1 MATFLTHRRVGHR
14 PQGGYMNNY
23 EILYIL
29 SDKQDADAKK
39 ALVERFQTLVAP
51 YGEVTV
57 EEWGGGSRKL
67 EYPIQTKIS
76 GKHTTGYYV
85 LMKFSAPPEIPAEIE
100 RQMRISDDVLRW
112 MIERV

>member
-1 MATFLTHRRVGHR
+1 
-14 PQGGYMNNY
+14 MNKY
-23 EILYIL
+23 EVLYIL

-39 ALVERFQTLVAP
+39 ALVERFKSVVAQ
-51 YGEVTV
+51 YGEVTA

-76 GKHTTGYYV
+76 GKHMTGTYV
-85 LMKFSAPPEIPAEIE
+85 LMKFSAPPEIPTELE

-112 MIERV
+112 IVERV

>member
-1 MATFLTHRRVGHR
+1 
-14 PQGGYMNNY
+14 MNNY

-39 ALVERFQTLVAP
+39 ALVEKFKALVEN

-57 EEWGGGSRKL
+57 NEEKWGSRKL
-67 EYPIQTKIS
+67 AYPIQTKIS
-76 GKHTTGYYV
+76 GKHLTGYYV
-85 LMKFSAPPEIPAEIE
+85 FMKFSAPPEIPAEIE
-100 RQMRISDDVLRW
+100 RQMRISDDVLRF

>member
-1 MATFLTHRRVGHR
+1 
-14 PQGGYMNNY
+14 MNNY

-29 SDKQDADAKK
+29 SDKQDADGKK
-39 ALVERFQTLVAP
+39 ALVERFKALVAP
-51 YGEVTV
+51 YGEVTA

-76 GKHTTGYYV
+76 GKHLTGSYV
-85 LMKFSAPPEIPAEIE
+85 LMPPEIPAELE
-100 RQMRISDDVLRW
+100 RQMRISDDVLRF